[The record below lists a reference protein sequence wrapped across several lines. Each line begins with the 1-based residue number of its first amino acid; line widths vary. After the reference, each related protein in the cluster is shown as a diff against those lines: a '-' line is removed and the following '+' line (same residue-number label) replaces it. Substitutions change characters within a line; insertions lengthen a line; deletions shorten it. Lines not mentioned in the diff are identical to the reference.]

1 MKAEH
6 SIQVACPADGFMAV
20 LCDFGAYP
28 DYLPRVSRSDVVFKE
43 ETMWEVDFRLEFVR
57 SLDYTLRLDREP
69 LCLRW
74 TLVRGFFRH
83 NTGSWTLQPNDRGTL
98 ATYRIDLQPN
108 TFVPRAVMNSLLRH
122 ELPRTLAA
130 FRDRAELLTSAALR
144 GGSAPADG

>member
-1 MKAEH
+1 VKAEH
-6 SIQVACPADGFMAV
+6 SIQMACPAEGLMDV
-20 LCDFGAYP
+20 LCDFDAYP
-28 DYLPRVSRSDVVFKE
+28 DFLPRVSHTKVVLSDRA
-43 ETMWEVDFRLEFVR
+43 MWEVDFRLEFVR

-69 LCLRW
+69 LALRW

-83 NTGSWTLQPNDRGTL
+83 NTGSWTLQPNDSGVL